1 LFAQA
6 LLDGKPLSVRHATRY
21 IKALP
26 TFADT
31 LAFVRQQLWPVTLF
45 CMSPAKPDLV
55 EIPRALFERLT
66 DTLAFAA

>member
-1 LFAQA
+1 LPIRQA
-6 LLDGKPLSVRHATRY
+6 AWYT
-21 IKALP
+21 KALP

-45 CMSPAKPDLV
+45 CMSPAKHDMV
-55 EIPRALFERLT
+55 EIPRTLLDRLT